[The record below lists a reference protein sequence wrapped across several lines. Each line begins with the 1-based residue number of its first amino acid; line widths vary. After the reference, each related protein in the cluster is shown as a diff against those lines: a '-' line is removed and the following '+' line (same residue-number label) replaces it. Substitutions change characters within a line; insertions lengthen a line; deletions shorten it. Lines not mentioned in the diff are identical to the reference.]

1 VRFKGRLETRGRGH
15 VVRLPFD
22 VREELGAVR
31 APVRVAINGRA
42 FHTTTM
48 RYGGV
53 DYIGLNRDVR
63 EAAGVRP
70 GNTFRVELEHDAQ
83 PREVDVPAELERAL
97 AKDTTAKASFE
108 RLSYTHRKEYARW
121 VAEAK
126 RAETRARR
134 LETALAMLREGA
146 PTPR

>member
-1 VRFKGRLETRGRGH
+1 MTFEGRLETRGRGH

-31 APVRVAINGRA
+31 MPVRVTINGHA
-42 FHTTTM
+42 FRTTTM

-63 EAAGVRP
+63 EAAGVRS
-70 GNTFRVELEHDAQ
+70 GDTFPVELETDTQ
-83 PREVDVPAELERAL
+83 PREIDVPAEFERAL
-97 AKDTTAKASFE
+97 AKDTAARAAFE
-108 RLSYTHRKEYARW
+108 KLSYTHRKEYAGW

-134 LETALAMLREGA
+134 LERALAMLREGVR
-146 PTPR
+146 TPG

>member
-1 VRFKGRLETRGRGH
+1 VTFEGRLETRGRGH
-15 VVRLPFD
+15 VVTLPFD

-31 APVRVAINGRA
+31 MPVRVTINGHA
-42 FHTTTM
+42 FRTTTM

-63 EAAGVRP
+63 EAAGVRS
-70 GNTFRVELEHDAQ
+70 GDTFPVELETDTQ
-83 PREVDVPAELERAL
+83 PREIDVPAEFERAL
-97 AKDTTAKASFE
+97 AKDTAARAAFE
-108 RLSYTHRKEYARW
+108 KLSYTHRKEYAGW

-134 LETALAMLREGA
+134 LERALAMLREGVR
-146 PTPR
+146 TPG